1 MCDRVEGKVGA
12 RETPIGLMP
21 EDGDL
26 TLDGLDIPAE
36 DWAELM
42 KVDTDLFKG
51 TLADAK
57 EYLAKFGDKLPAKMT
72 EQLDALEK
80 RLNA

>member
-1 MCDRVEGKVGA
+1 MCDRVEGKVEA

-21 EDGDL
+21 IDGDL
-26 TLDGLDIPAE
+26 SLEGLDIPAE

-51 TLADAK
+51 TVDDA
-57 EYLAKFGDKLPAKMT
+57 EAYLAKFGDKVPARLIA
-72 EQLDALEK
+72 QLEALK
-80 RLNA
+80 ARLG

>member
-1 MCDRVEGKVGA
+1 
-12 RETPIGLMP
+12 MP
-21 EDGDL
+21 QGDDL

-42 KVDTDLFKG
+42 KVDTDLFKV
-51 TLADAK
+51 TLANAQ
-57 EYLAKFGDKLPAKMT
+57 EYLAKFGDKLPAQMT

-80 RLNA
+80 RLG